1 MDDLLTTAST
11 NVQAGR
17 DAVDAYRETHRRLH
31 EKGWHNGTAAAHTP
45 LLGTLVAALEQNGFV
60 SSETDAGKKR
70 EETLASLWKASDEQ
84 NVKELGFINK
94 KDFDEKASKADREV
108 LKSKWR

>member
-1 MDDLLTTAST
+1 MTTQIET
-11 NVQAGR
+11 GR
-17 DAVDAYRETHRRLH
+17 NAVDAYREAHRKMH
-31 EKGWHNGTAAAHTP
+31 EKGWHKGTAAAHTP